1 MNRIKGFTSIEQ
13 IRDAYG
19 IDTPKKTN
27 KGTEADS
34 FQSVLEKAA
43 SNGTD
48 GLRFSKHASERLA
61 QRDINLSA
69 EQTGRLSDGVKKA
82 EEKDIKNSLVL
93 MDSLA
98 FIVNVPSQTVIT
110 ALDSDE
116 SREKAF
122 TNIDGAV
129 IV

>member
-1 MNRIKGFTSIEQ
+1 MNGIKGFTSIEQ
-13 IRDAYG
+13 IRDTYG

-27 KGTEADS
+27 KDTEVNS

-43 SNGTD
+43 SQETD

-61 QRDINLSA
+61 QRDISLSA
-69 EQTGRLSDGVKKA
+69 EQTGRLSDGLKKA

-110 ALDSDE
+110 ALDSNE
-116 SREKAF
+116 SKEKAF

>member
-1 MNRIKGFTSIEQ
+1 
-13 IRDAYG
+13 
-19 IDTPKKTN
+19 
-27 KGTEADS
+27 
-34 FQSVLEKAA
+34 
-43 SNGTD
+43 
-48 GLRFSKHASERLA
+48 
-61 QRDINLSA
+61 
-69 EQTGRLSDGVKKA
+69 
-82 EEKDIKNSLVL
+82 

>member
-1 MNRIKGFTSIEQ
+1 MNGIKGFTSIEQ
-13 IRDAYG
+13 IRDTYG
-19 IDTPKKTN
+19 IDSKKKTT
-27 KGTEADS
+27 GTEADS
-34 FQSVLEKAA
+34 FQSVLEKA
-43 SNGTD
+43 STKTD

-61 QRDINLSA
+61 QRDISLSS
-69 EQTGRLSDGVKKA
+69 EQTGRLSDGLKKA
-82 EEKDIKNSLVL
+82 EEKDIKNSLML

-110 ALDSDE
+110 AMDSDE
-116 SREKAF
+116 SKEKAF

>member
-1 MNRIKGFTSIEQ
+1 MNGINGFTSIEQ
-13 IRDAYG
+13 IRDTYG
-19 IDTPKKTN
+19 IDSPKKTN

-43 SNGTD
+43 SDGTD

>member
-1 MNRIKGFTSIEQ
+1 MNGIKGFSSIEQ
-13 IRDAYG
+13 IRDTYR
-19 IDTPKKTN
+19 IDSSKKTD
-27 KGTEADS
+27 KGTEAGS
-34 FQSVLEKAA
+34 FQSVLEKVANA
-43 SNGTD
+43 STD
-48 GLRFSKHASERLA
+48 GLRFSKHASERLV
-61 QRDINLSA
+61 QRDINLSE
-69 EQTGRLSDGVKKA
+69 EQTERLSDGVKKA
-82 EEKDIKNSLVL
+82 EQKDIKNSLVL

-116 SREKAF
+116 SKEKAF